1 VTKRTLA
8 LVAVLGVFPLAAQ
21 AQNPVTKTEAVE
33 TTATIT
39 AIDHTDRVIT
49 LKNENGEVEIGVG
62 PEIKRFDELKVG
74 DKISFR
80 YQESLLVQIKKAS
93 SADKLP
99 GSDKP
104 VITRGKGPR
113 PSGTIAQQQTA
124 TVTIKAIDTKT
135 PSVTVSAEDGHTLS
149 YKVKDAKVLEGYKV
163 GDKVDI
169 TYTEALMVS
178 VK

>member
-1 VTKRTLA
+1 VLA
-8 LVAVLGVFPLAAQ
+8 LVPLAAL
-21 AQNPVTKTEAVE
+21 AQKPVTKTEAVE
-33 TTATIT
+33 TTATIV
-39 AIDHTDRVIT
+39 AIDHTDRVIK

-74 DKISFR
+74 DQISFR
-80 YQESLLVQIKKAS
+80 YQESVLVQMKKAG
-93 SADKLP
+93 SAKAP
-99 GSDKP
+99 ASDDPK
-104 VITRGKGPR
+104 ITRGTGAR

-135 PSVTVSAEDGHTLS
+135 PSVTVAADDGHTLS
-149 YKVKDAKVLEGYKV
+149 YKVKDAKVLEAYKV

>member
-1 VTKRTLA
+1 MTKRTLA
-8 LVAVLGVFPLAAQ
+8 LVAVLAVFPLAAQ
-21 AQNPVTKTEAVE
+21 AQKPVTKTEAVE
-33 TTATIT
+33 TTATVV

-74 DKISFR
+74 DQITFR
-80 YQESLLVQIKKAS
+80 YQESLLVQIKKAGE
-93 SADKLP
+93 AKAKA
-99 GSDKP
+99 SDEP

-124 TVTIKAIDTKT
+124 TVTIKAIDPKV
-135 PSVTVSAEDGHTLS
+135 PAVTVTTEDAHTLS
-149 YKVKDAKVLEGYKV
+149 YKVKDAKALEGFKA